1 MTKYEYLLKKQIK
14 KLYFKLHSYDEI
26 AIALGVKRHFIG
38 EFCRKN
44 KIYEQR
50 ERYYKYLVVYAYCNN
65 MSIEQIANELDL
77 KHTSLKRIKRKYGIE
92 TKRFVVNKRITD
104 EIKDEMVDFYKN
116 GLTCGEIIKKFGYKT
131 SKTVGDVLKERSINT
146 RPPRER
152 RRYDYE
158 YFNKIDSHDK
168 AYILG
173 LLYTDGYIFKDYAG
187 FCIQLTE
194 GDGYLLE
201 KIASIIGDGCSVI
214 HINCDCKRRTMKNV
228 LDMKRLG
235 VYSKII
241 GEQVKKLG
249 VVKRKTYD
257 LQIPENV
264 MPKKYIYSFLR
275 GIVDGD
281 GSLGVPPNRAI
292 WLRISMKS
300 EKFADGIC
308 ELFPDGFKKHKYQT
322 KYGDMFYLSLNG
334 GNANTI
340 NVLKKMYKNKGDLY
354 LQRKFDKIKHL
365 IADML

>member
-1 MTKYEYLLKKQIK
+1 MIKHEYLLKKQIK

-65 MSIEQIANELDL
+65 MSIAKIAKQTGL
-77 KHTSLKRIKRKYGIE
+77 KYTSLQRIKRKYGIE
-92 TKRFVVNKRITD
+92 TKRFDSANKKIT
-104 EIKDEMVDFYKN
+104 EEMKNEMVDLYQQGF
-116 GLTCGEIIKKFGYKT
+116 TCGEIIKKFGYKT
-131 SKTVGDVLKERSINT
+131 SKTVEDVLKERKIST

-152 RRYDYE
+152 RRYNYE

-173 LLYTDGYIFKDYAG
+173 LIYTDGYVYRDYAG

-194 GDGYLLE
+194 NDGYLLE
-201 KIASIIGDGCSVI
+201 KIAGKIGDGCSVI
-214 HINCDCKRRTMKNV
+214 HINCDSKRKSMKNV
-228 LDMKRLG
+228 CDMTRLG

-241 GEQVKKLG
+241 GEQVKNLG

-257 LQIPENV
+257 LLIPENTI
-264 MPKKYIYSFLR
+264 PQKFIYSFFR
-275 GIVDGD
+275 GVVDGD
-281 GSLGVPPNRAI
+281 GSIGVPPNRTI
-292 WLRISMKS
+292 WLRISTKS
-300 EKFADGIC
+300 ERFADCLCQLI
-308 ELFPDGFKKHKYQT
+308 PDGLKKYKYQT

-334 GNANTI
+334 GNKNTI
-340 NVLKKMYKNKGDLY
+340 KVLKKMYKNKGDLY

-365 IADML
+365 LQH